1 MNMFLKKIDRIS
13 FEWQLVISFV
23 IRLGIIVW
31 GEWFDSFSEVSYTDI
46 DYRVISDGARHI
58 WFNNDSPYKR
68 HTYRYSPLF
77 AILMIPNLIFN
88 TPWLGKII
96 FCAFDILVGILIK
109 TIVYNEYQTIWKHNC
124 DAIQN
129 RYVSAV
135 GIGQLTKKQQLIAVK
150 KEMTM
155 PLKYETNSKLA
166 AMVWL
171 YNPLAIGIS
180 TRGNGDSI
188 ASALILLTIYF
199 LMQPKQSLKQYFYA
213 GLVHGLAIH
222 LRLYPLA
229 FSLTYFIY
237 ASGSEIRNF
246 ISILFEPNRKQFALV
261 FGTLI
266 SLCVT
271 IITFYQQYGYE
282 FLYET
287 YIYHLIRKDT
297 RHNFSLYFYM
307 QYLNANINNISTA
320 LSSIEKWIQF
330 LPQLIILLLTCFKFG
345 RNSKTLSFAIF
356 LQSFTMVT
364 FNPVVTSQYFIWFL
378 ALLPLCLKN
387 FQKINIKTAIVYV
400 LLWLLTQGAWLIP
413 AYLLEFKGWNTF
425 SLIWMQSV
433 MFFCANMFIMQR
445 LIINFN
451 VIADFRIKEL

>member
-1 MNMFLKKIDRIS
+1 MNKFIKSIDKIP
-13 FEWQLVISFV
+13 FQWHLVISFA
-23 IRLGIIVW
+23 IRFGIIIW
-31 GEWFDSFSEVSYTDI
+31 GEWFDSFSEVPYTDI
-46 DYRVISDGARHI
+46 DYRVVSDGARHI
-58 WFNNDSPYKR
+58 WQNNNSPYLR
-68 HTYRYSPLF
+68 HTYRYSPIF
-77 AILMIPNLIFN
+77 AMLMIPNLLFN
-88 TPWLGKII
+88 IPWFGKII
-96 FCAFDILVGILIK
+96 FCIFDIIVGVLIEN
-109 TIVYNEYQTIWKHNC
+109 IVYHEYKTIWKHNC

-129 RYVSAV
+129 RYVSGV
-135 GIGQLTKKQQLIAVK
+135 SRQQAAAAAAAVK
-150 KEMTM
+150 KEMIM
-155 PLKYETNSKLA
+155 PSKYETNAKLA
-166 AMVWL
+166 AIVWL

-188 ASALILLTIYF
+188 TSALILATIYF
-199 LMQPKQSLKQYFYA
+199 LMQQKQSFKQYFYA

-237 ASGSEIRNF
+237 ASGPEIRNL
-246 ISILFEPNRKQFALV
+246 ISILFEPNRKKIALV
-261 FGTLI
+261 LGTLI
-266 SLCVT
+266 SLGVT
-271 IITFYQQYGYE
+271 VVTFYQQYGYE

-287 YIYHLIRKDT
+287 YIYHLVRKDT

-307 QYLNANINNISTA
+307 QYLNANNADESTA
-320 LSSIEKWIQF
+320 LASIEKWIQF
-330 LPQLIILLLTCFKFG
+330 GPQLIILLLTCLKFG

-356 LQSFTMVT
+356 LQTFTMVT

-378 ALLPLCLKN
+378 SLLPLCLKN
-387 FQKINIKTAIVYV
+387 LQKINLKTAIVYV
-400 LLWLLTQGAWLIP
+400 LLWLLTQGAWLLP

-451 VIADFRIKEL
+451 VIADFRIKDL